1 MGLPRNRGKYWNLER
16 ESVCA
21 RERERD
27 TRSSLAMGRRE
38 RLKSGQDGRGEELL
52 FSSHLPPPPLLSL
65 VSLSLST
72 HFFGGRRTV
81 LLCDFVRLCLQIK
94 ITPLI
99 DR

>member
-1 MGLPRNRGKYWNLER
+1 M
-16 ESVCA
+16 C
-21 RERERD
+21 ERERD

-38 RLKSGQDGRGEELL
+38 RLKSEQDGTSEELL
-52 FSSHLPPPPLLSL
+52 FSSPLLLLPLSL
-65 VSLSLST
+65 LFLSLST

-81 LLCDFVRLCLQIK
+81 LLCDFVRLCLHIK